1 MAKLESQ
8 TIVIT
13 GASSGIGRE
22 SAKLLAAEG
31 ARVILLARRTDEL
44 ESLAKEIRQSGG
56 QAEAIPVDLNDMDAV
71 DAVADDILQ
80 RFAPVDVLINNAGRS
95 IRREITDSFDRSHD
109 FERTMR
115 LNYHAAVRLCLKLLP
130 QMLERQTGQIINVSS
145 QSVQMPTPRFAAYVA
160 SKSALEGF
168 TRSIDCELQGQGVA
182 FTIINY
188 PLVRTPMSGATEL
201 YSKIPMMPV
210 EEAAQWMLKAVL
222 EQPAR
227 VCARS
232 GHAWQVSTAMAPGIT
247 TRYTAKFL
255 KRMLRRLQ
263 KNPASP

>member
-1 MAKLESQ
+1 MGKLQSK

-22 SAKLLAAEG
+22 SAKLLATEG
-31 ARVILLARRTDEL
+31 ARVILIARRADEL
-44 ESLAKEIRQSGG
+44 ETLANEIRRDGG
-56 QAEAIPVDLNDMDAV
+56 QAETVAADLSDMDAV
-71 DAVADDILQ
+71 DAAADDILQ
-80 RFAPVDVLINNAGRS
+80 RFSPIDVLINNAGRS
-95 IRREITDSFDRSHD
+95 IRRPITESFDRAHD

-115 LNYHAAVRLCLKLLP
+115 LNYHAAVRLCLKFLP
-130 QMLERQTGQIINVSS
+130 AMLERKDGQIINVSS

-168 TRSIDCELQGQGVA
+168 TRSVDCELQDQGVA

-210 EEAAQWMLKAVL
+210 DEAAQWMLKAVL
-222 EQPAR
+222 DRPAR

-232 GHAWQVSTAMAPGIT
+232 GHAWQVSTAVAPGLT
-247 TRYTAKFL
+247 TRYTARFL
-255 KRMLRRLQ
+255 KRMLGRLQ
-263 KNPASP
+263 KS